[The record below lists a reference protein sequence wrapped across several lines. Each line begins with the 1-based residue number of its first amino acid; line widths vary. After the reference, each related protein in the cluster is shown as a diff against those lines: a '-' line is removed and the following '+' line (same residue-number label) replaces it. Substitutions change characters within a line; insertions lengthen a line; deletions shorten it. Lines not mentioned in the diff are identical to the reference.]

1 MVKTNL
7 PVILLRGVVLLPYS
21 EMRLE
26 INNDIDREIF
36 KLAEEHH
43 DNKVLIVPLA
53 NPLDESFNIDD
64 LVKTAVVGQI
74 KLKMELH
81 NGVTRAVIVG
91 LNRVSVQNY
100 SNYENNSNIL
110 QALIGQTTQFAITPK
125 DEIILMRKLL
135 KEFEEYIDSRH
146 DLSNS
151 IISEIS
157 DIKSIAKATDII
169 ATYVSVPYVRKMEYL
184 KTVNPYTRLLMLL
197 EDIKKE
203 KQIVELEQKI
213 DTEVKKQ
220 LDDSQKEFILREKLR
235 IIKEE
240 LGEVNVKD
248 DDIDE
253 IRNNI
258 EEGNYPPKVKN
269 RLYQELKKYEMLSVN
284 SPEIS
289 TTRNYID
296 WLLKLPWNKE
306 TKDNNDLTKTR
317 EVLDETHYGLDK
329 VKTRIVE
336 FLAVRQMK
344 ADLNSPIIC
353 LVGPPGVGKTSLGR
367 SIADSMRRN
376 FVKISVGG
384 VNDEAEIIGH
394 RRAYVGANPGRIIS
408 GMKKAGSSNP
418 VFLIDEIDKMTR
430 DFKGDPASALLEV
443 LDPEQNQYFY
453 DNYIEEEYDLSKVL
467 FVLTANYL
475 HNIPEP
481 LRDR

>member
-296 WLLKLPWNKE
+296 WLLNLPWNKE
-306 TKDNNDLTKTR
+306 TKDNNDLTK
-317 EVLDETHYGLDK
+317 
-329 VKTRIVE
+329 
-336 FLAVRQMK
+336 
-344 ADLNSPIIC
+344 S
-353 LVGPPGVGKTSLGR
+353 
-367 SIADSMRRN
+367 
-376 FVKISVGG
+376 
-384 VNDEAEIIGH
+384 
-394 RRAYVGANPGRIIS
+394 
-408 GMKKAGSSNP
+408 
-418 VFLIDEIDKMTR
+418 
-430 DFKGDPASALLEV
+430 
-443 LDPEQNQYFY
+443 
-453 DNYIEEEYDLSKVL
+453 
-467 FVLTANYL
+467 
-475 HNIPEP
+475 
-481 LRDR
+481 